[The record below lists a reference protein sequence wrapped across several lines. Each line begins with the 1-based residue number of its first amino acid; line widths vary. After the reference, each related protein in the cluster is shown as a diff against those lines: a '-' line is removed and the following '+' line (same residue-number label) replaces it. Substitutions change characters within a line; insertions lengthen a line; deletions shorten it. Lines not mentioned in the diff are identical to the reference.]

1 MTRRLPPLKAVRTFE
16 AAARHLSFTKAANEL
31 CVTAA
36 AVSQQIKILESYLG
50 VQLFR
55 RQRGGLALTDPAQHC
70 LEALCGCL
78 DDLADIFA
86 RLDGR
91 RPSNLLNVRASP
103 SLASG
108 WLLPRLHRFQSKHP
122 LLDLRLLT
130 STQIVCLDSPD
141 IDVAITYTVAPSA
154 TSRLDCLMLEEIYPV
169 CSPRLV
175 PRGRP
180 LSRPEHLGD
189 FPLIH
194 DETLQN
200 EVTFPTWETWLRRT
214 RAVGVD
220 GSRGLR
226 FSLSSMAIQAAVE
239 GRGILLGRSVL
250 VAPEVEAG
258 RLVRPIDVRHPAR
271 FAYAVETRDGARAS
285 QSVADFVDW
294 LHAEAAQTA
303 GNVLPR
309 RRRRATTRRA

>member
-55 RQRGGLALTDPAQHC
+55 RQRNGLSLTDPAQQC

-91 RPSNLLNVRASP
+91 RPSSLLNVRASP

-108 WLLPRLHRFQSKHP
+108 WLVPRLHRFQSLHP
-122 LLDLRLLT
+122 QLDIRLLT

-141 IDVAITYTVAPSA
+141 IDIAITYTVAPSA
-154 TSRLDCLMLEEIYPV
+154 ISKLDCLMLEEIYPV
-169 CSPRLV
+169 CSPRLIQ
-175 PRGRP
+175 RGKP
-180 LSRPEHLGD
+180 LSRPEHLAE

-214 RAVGVD
+214 RAIGID
-220 GSRGLR
+220 GNRGLR

-239 GRGILLGRSVL
+239 GRGVLLGRSVL
-250 VAPEVEAG
+250 VAPEVEAR
-258 RLVRPIDVRHPAR
+258 RLVKPFDVRHPAR
-271 FAYAVETRDGARAS
+271 FAYCIETRDGARAS
-285 QSVADFVDW
+285 QSVVDFVDW
-294 LHAEAAQTA
+294 LHAEAAHTS
-303 GNVLPR
+303 GNVKPQR
-309 RRRRATTRRA
+309 RRGPRARRR